1 MSRPLLERL
10 GLQRPELR
18 AWAMYDWA
26 NSGMLTVIIT
36 AVFPAY
42 FSRVVAG
49 DLLPAVATERF
60 GLATT
65 VALVLIAALS
75 PILGA
80 LADRGGHKLRFLAF
94 FMALGIAATGGL
106 FLAGP
111 GQWLFAL
118 FLFGLANVGL
128 NGSFIFY
135 DSLLPHVAEHD
146 EMDRVSTA
154 GYALGYIG
162 GGLLLAICL
171 ALILHPAWFHL
182 PSGENLS
189 PREATLPTRLT
200 FLLSAVWWGVFSI
213 PLFRRVQEPVSRLA
227 PRKEGAGLVAQTV
240 HDLVGTFRDLRGYPQ
255 AFLMLVAFL
264 LYNDG
269 IGTIIRMATIYG
281 TEIGIGTGAMIA
293 AIVLV
298 QFVGIPFAFLFG
310 SLAGKLGTRRTI
322 FVGLLVYVGISILGF
337 YMKNERDFLMLA
349 VLVGVVQGGTQA
361 LSRSLFATLIP
372 RDRSGEFF
380 GFFAVFEK
388 FAGIFGPGLFSL
400 ALILTGSSRNGILS
414 LIFFFVAG
422 GLLLA
427 RVDIDAG
434 QRQARAAELESA
446 AASS

>member
-1 MSRPLLERL
+1 MSQPLLERL

-26 NSGMLTVIIT
+26 NSGMLTVVIT
-36 AVFPAY
+36 AVFPIY

-49 DLLPAVATERF
+49 GLLPAEATERF
-60 GLATT
+60 SLATT
-65 VALVLIAALS
+65 LALILIAVLS

-80 LADRGGHKLRFLAF
+80 VADRGGHKLRFLAF
-94 FMALGIAATGGL
+94 FMAVGAAATGGL
-106 FLAGP
+106 FLVGS
-111 GQWLFAL
+111 GEWLFAL
-118 FLFGLANVGL
+118 LLFGLANVGL

-135 DSLLPHVAEHD
+135 DALLPHVAEHD

-154 GYALGYIG
+154 GYALGYVG
-162 GGLLLAICL
+162 GGLLLALCL
-171 ALILHPAWFHL
+171 AMIQQPAWFHL
-182 PSGENLS
+182 PSGANLS

-213 PLFRRVQEPVSRLA
+213 PLFRRVQEPASRSSA
-227 PRKEGAGLVAQTV
+227 RKEGAGLIAQTT
-240 HDLVGTFRDLRGYPQ
+240 HDLTETFRDLRKFPQ

-281 TEIGIGTGAMIA
+281 AEIGIGTGGMIA

-298 QFVGIPFAFLFG
+298 QFVGIPFAFAFG
-310 SLAGKLGTRRTI
+310 SLAGWLGTRRTI
-322 FVGLLVYVGISILGF
+322 FVGLLVYVGISIFGF
-337 YMKNERDFLMLA
+337 FMKNERDFLVLA
-349 VLVGVVQGGTQA
+349 VLVGIVQGGTQA

-388 FAGIFGPGLFSL
+388 FAGIFGPALFSL
-400 ALILTGSSRNGILS
+400 ALVLTGSSRNGILS
-414 LIFFFVAG
+414 VIAFFVTG
-422 GLLLA
+422 GLLLS
-427 RVDIDAG
+427 RVDIEGG